1 MMANAWGGWTIV
13 STSLEVERRSRR
25 RLRNEVVISSV
36 PRARS
41 TPPERGLVRTFQT
54 LEGPRPHEGAC
65 EEDPDGRLVEAFS
78 GWWLGHVPDRSVVD
92 YHHRRH
98 RRARALSVRLVDQ
111 QGSIPGDDA
120 EVHPGRR
127 RGEGSQDVL
136 RSQRAARAHR
146 AVRSRQG
153 ESP

>member
-1 MMANAWGGWTIV
+1 MVRMGNGWGGWEIGATW
-13 STSLEVERRSRR
+13 LEGGRRSRR
-25 RLRNEVVISSV
+25 RLRNEVLISSV

-41 TPPERGLVRTFQT
+41 TPPGRGLVRTFQT
-54 LEGPRPHEGAC
+54 LEGPRQHAGAC

-111 QGSIPGDDA
+111 QARIPGD
-120 EVHPGRR
+120 G
-127 RGEGSQDVL
+127 
-136 RSQRAARAHR
+136 
-146 AVRSRQG
+146 
-153 ESP
+153 